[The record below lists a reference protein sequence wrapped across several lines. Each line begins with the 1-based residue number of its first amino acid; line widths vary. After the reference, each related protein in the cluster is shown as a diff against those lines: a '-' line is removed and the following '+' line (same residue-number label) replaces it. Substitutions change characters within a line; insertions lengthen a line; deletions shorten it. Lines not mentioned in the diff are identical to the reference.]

1 MSSRRVQVVFFVA
14 LIFGASLGLSLIW
27 TAIWCSRSERVVFK
41 TCNSDYCVSVVEGAV
56 ERRLLSSQQ
65 LYELWLT
72 RRNEPDY
79 GYTVRHSFGWN
90 GFDHDATIR
99 DSKVEWSNAGMTLTE
114 PSGQQLFVPQKLYSR
129 GR

>member
-1 MSSRRVQVVFFVA
+1 MSSRRVQIVFFAA
-14 LIFGASLGLSLIW
+14 LIFGASLVLSLIW
-27 TAIWCSRSERVVFK
+27 TALLCSRSERVVFK
-41 TCNSDYCVSVVEGAV
+41 TCNSEFCISIVEGEV

-72 RRNEPDY
+72 RSNEPDY
-79 GYTVRHSFGWN
+79 GYSVRHSFAWN

-99 DSKVEWSNAGMTLTE
+99 DSKVEWSNTGMTLTE
-114 PSGQQLFVPQKLYSR
+114 ASGQQLFVPRRLYER